1 MKKSNRVEILSILIM
16 SLLLLFVGF
25 LQSWSLSFS
34 ILNMCIISAIMSMGI
49 NMQWGYAGIFNVGI
63 MGFTALG
70 GLAAV
75 LVSHAPIAEAW
86 SVGGLGIMICFVLL
100 VLISF
105 IVYWINKKLKNNKK
119 KYWIITLVIIIGLIV
134 VKLIYHPSVL
144 AIEAVNPTLTGFLG
158 GMGLPI
164 IFSWIV
170 GGVFAAAVAFAIGKI
185 TLGLRSDYLAIA
197 TLGISEII
205 IAVLKSEEWLSRG
218 VKNVVGLK
226 RPVPYEID
234 LQQTEWFISAVQY
247 LNQSNLVEIIDKLEY
262 EKVLNQLVIDSSII
276 FVKICYAI
284 LFSIVLLIILY
295 LANKAQISPW
305 GRMMRAIRDNE
316 VSANAMGKDVVSRH
330 LQIFV
335 IGSGVVGIA
344 GAMLITLDSIFT
356 PVSFQPLRYTFLI
369 WIMVIV
375 GGSGNNLGA
384 ILGGFIIWFTWI
396 EASPAS
402 QFVINILTSGLEDTN
417 SFKIHLVNSI
427 PYFRYL
433 IMGVIL
439 LIIMRYRP
447 KGILPEKIRYS

>member
-1 MKKSNRVEILSILIM
+1 MMKSNRVEILSILIM
-16 SLLLLFVGF
+16 SLLLLFVGY
-25 LQSWSLSFS
+25 LQSWALSFS

-86 SVGGLGIMICFVLL
+86 SVGGLGIMICFVIL
-100 VLISF
+100 VLISL

-119 KYWIITLVIIIGLIV
+119 KYWIITLVIIIGLII

-170 GGVFAAAVAFAIGKI
+170 GGLFAAAVAFAIGKI

-247 LNQSNLVEIIDKLEY
+247 FNQSYLVEIIEKLEY
-262 EKVLNQLVIDSSII
+262 EKALNQLVIDSSII
-276 FVKICYAI
+276 FVKISYAI

-396 EASPAS
+396 EAAPAS
-402 QFVINILTSGLEDTN
+402 QFVINILTSGLEDSN

-433 IMGVIL
+433 IMGAIL
-439 LIIMRYRP
+439 LLIMRYRP
-447 KGILPEKIRYS
+447 KGIIPERIRYS

>member
-1 MKKSNRVEILSILIM
+1 MKNQKEIILTSIMAILF
-16 SLLLLFVGF
+16 LLVGYF
-25 LQSWSLSFS
+25 QSWSLSLT

-75 LVSHAPIAEAW
+75 LVSHAPIVEAW
-86 SVGGLGIMICFVLL
+86 SVGGMGIMLSLMILIVLSFVIYFL
-100 VLISF
+100 
-105 IVYWINKKLKNNKK
+105 NKILEKN
-119 KYWIITLVIIIGLIV
+119 KYKIWIIIIVAVLGYILLNI
-134 VKLIYHPSVL
+134 IYRPAVFS
-144 AIEAVNPTLTGFLG
+144 IEAVNPSLTGWLG
-158 GMGLPI
+158 GLGLPI
-164 IFSWIV
+164 IFSWFV
-170 GGVFAAAVAFAIGKI
+170 GGIFAAAVAFAIGKV

-205 IAVLKSEEWLSRG
+205 IAILKSEEWLSRG
-218 VKNVVGLK
+218 VKNVIGLK
-226 RPVPYEID
+226 RPVPYEIE
-234 LQQTEWFISAVQY
+234 LQQTEWFVSLIRY
-247 LNQSNLVEIIDKLEY
+247 LNQSYLSKINDNLELDK
-262 EKVLNQLVIDSSII
+262 VINQLVIDSSIV
-276 FVKICYAI
+276 FVKICYAA
-284 LFSIVLLIILY
+284 LFFIVLLIVLI
-295 LANKAQISPW
+295 LANNAQKSPW

-316 VSANAMGKDVVSRH
+316 TSANAMGKDVVKRH

-384 ILGGFIIWFTWI
+384 IFGGFIIWFTWI
-396 EASPAS
+396 EAAPAS
-402 QFVINILTSGLEDTN
+402 QFIINIFTSGMEEN
-417 SFKIHLVNSI
+417 NPIKNHLLDSI

-433 IMGVIL
+433 IMGLIL
-439 LIIMRYRP
+439 LLIMRYRP